1 MPKTTKNKK
10 EDVIENANSTIESVT
25 STIDD
30 MIKNMDILNE
40 NMQGAINEIKEI
52 QAIVKKMR
60 DRMGL

>member
-1 MPKTTKNKK
+1 MPKTTKTKK
-10 EDVIENANSTIESVT
+10 EDVIENANNTIVNIT

-30 MIKNMDILNE
+30 MTKNMDILNE
-40 NMQGAINEIKEI
+40 NMQGAIDEIEEI